1 VKYDEPTRSHK
12 GIKIV
17 YNSSVKRVREWA
29 EQIRKSTERAFFGK
43 EEAIEKLLIA
53 LLCRGHV
60 LIEDVPGV
68 GKTIA
73 ARTLGQSLGGTFKRI
88 QCTPDLL
95 PADVLGV
102 SVYNP
107 KTGDFSFREGPILSN
122 VLLVDEINRATP
134 RTQSAL
140 LEAMAENQISV
151 DGRRIPLPE
160 PFFLMATENPVEFE
174 GTFPLPE
181 AQKDRFFLALKI
193 GYPDRASEEEILES
207 QRRITHP
214 VSDIEAVTELK
225 TVLSMQQLVVDVH
238 VNPALR
244 GYILDITEQTRKE
257 HRLRLGVSPRGS
269 LALYKGAQALAAIRG
284 RDYVIPE
291 DVKELFIP
299 VCAKRVI
306 VRSEHL
312 VKGIT
317 ADELL
322 AEAIDRV
329 EVPILKAVR

>member
-1 VKYDEPTRSHK
+1 M
-12 GIKIV
+12 
-17 YNSSVKRVREWA
+17 YNSPVKRVRDWA

-53 LLCRGHV
+53 FLCRGHV

-73 ARTLGQSLGGTFKRI
+73 ARALGQSLGGTFKRI

-95 PADVLGV
+95 PSDVLGV

-107 KTGDFSFREGPILSN
+107 KTGDFTFREGPILSN
-122 VLLVDEINRATP
+122 ILLVDEINRATP

-181 AQKDRFFLALKI
+181 AQKDRFFLVLKI
-193 GYPDRASEEEILES
+193 GYPDRGSEEEILES

-238 VNPALR
+238 VSPALR

-317 ADELL
+317 AKELL

>member
-1 VKYDEPTRSHK
+1 MNEIRD
-12 GIKIV
+12 
-17 YNSSVKRVREWA
+17 WA
-29 EQIRKSTERAFFGK
+29 ERIKDSTERAFFGK
-43 EEAIEKLLIA
+43 GEAVERLLIA

-73 ARTLGQSLGGTFKRI
+73 ARAIGQSLGGSFKRI

-107 KTGDFSFREGPILSN
+107 KTGEFTFREGPILAN

-151 DGRRIPLPE
+151 DGRRIPLLE

-181 AQKDRFFLALKI
+181 AQKDRFFLSIKI
-193 GYPDRASEEEILES
+193 GYPDRESETQILES
-207 QRRITHP
+207 QRRTTHP
-214 VSDIEAVTELK
+214 VTDIDAVTDLA
-225 TVLSMQQLVVDVH
+225 TVLAMQEKVAQIH
-238 VNPALR
+238 VNPAVSA
-244 GYILDITEQTRKE
+244 YILDLTETTRHE
-257 HRLRLGVSPRGS
+257 ARLQLGVSPRGS
-269 LALYKGAQALAAIRG
+269 LALYKGAQALAAMRG

-291 DVKELFIP
+291 DLKELFISI
-299 VCAKRVI
+299 CAKRVI
-306 VRSEHL
+306 VRPEHL
-312 VKGIT
+312 IKGT
-317 ADELL
+317 TSEEVL
-322 AEAIDRV
+322 AAVLERI
-329 EVPILKAVR
+329 EVPLFKSSR